1 MSSWEKELRDKAK
14 AQAEKVIR
22 RAARDGKI
30 TKKDFRDVAERTFPL
45 SGSALNNTYM
55 ANEIARALK
64 KDPTL
69 RIGKKSAEVTGVR
82 LNKRGQLTHEFPEDR
97 TANFNGN
104 SSPVTFPGRG
114 GYDKGSANWVQNSR
128 GSYTYIGDI
137 PSRTKKEEDAPE
149 TPAGTDDP
157 PRDPFAGLTGGE
169 SGNDT
174 SSAGG
179 NSSSGGSGRSRPW
192 RITGMPP
199 QTTISIAS
207 CPTFTTVPTSRR
219 ARLVRQE
226 LSIWIALLAKSL
238 SWVTPRTCLSG
249 IKKGLPDPEDQQLL
263 SDRACAA

>member
-137 PSRTKKEEDAPE
+137 PSRTKKEEGAPE

-174 SSAGG
+174 SSAGD
-179 NSSSGGSGRSRPW
+179 NSSSGGSG
-192 RITGMPP
+192 
-199 QTTISIAS
+199 SIHFNPGADMIQAVADYGNAA
-207 CPTFTTVPTSRR
+207 TDDYFNRF
-219 ARLVRQE
+219 
-226 LSIWIALLAKSL
+226 
-238 SWVTPRTCLSG
+238 
-249 IKKGLPDPEDQQLL
+249 LPDLYNSANLQAREVGAAGAFHLDRFVGKVPELGDAK
-263 SDRACAA
+263 DMFKWYKKRID